1 MSWFDLQAYSLFDW
15 LIIAIFLLSVVVSTM
30 RGFVREALALT
41 AWGIAIWLA
50 YIYAVDVSEYL
61 SPHIAS
67 PSVRLGLTV
76 IGMFAMVLIASVV
89 LRVMILYAISVCGLS
104 FLDHILGSIFG
115 FIRATVILL
124 LFVILMQT
132 VHLNQ
137 DSWWKDSVLLPY
149 IEALAEKVPSQV
161 PQKVMQI
168 LNGFSET
175 VQEA

>member
-1 MSWFDLQAYSLFDW
+1 
-15 LIIAIFLLSVVVSTM
+15 
-30 RGFVREALALT
+30 
-41 AWGIAIWLA
+41 
-50 YIYAVDVSEYL
+50 
-61 SPHIAS
+61 
-67 PSVRLGLTV
+67 
-76 IGMFAMVLIASVV
+76 
-89 LRVMILYAISVCGLS
+89 
-104 FLDHILGSIFG
+104 
-115 FIRATVILL
+115 
-124 LFVILMQT
+124 